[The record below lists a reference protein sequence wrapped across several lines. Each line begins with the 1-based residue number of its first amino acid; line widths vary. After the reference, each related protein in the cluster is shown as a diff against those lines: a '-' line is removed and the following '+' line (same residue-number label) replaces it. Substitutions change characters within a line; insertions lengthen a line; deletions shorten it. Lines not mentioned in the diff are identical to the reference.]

1 MACEQNNPHHIYSVG
16 EHTLHALAYIEADKV
31 LRLTMLFHDFGKPEV
46 KTTGPDGIDH
56 FRRHPEV
63 SEELAGKVLK
73 RLKFDNET
81 VRQVKK
87 LVWCHDQHPALT
99 PAGVR
104 KALNWIGEDLFASY
118 LKVQRADIL
127 AQSGC
132 RREEKLHSL
141 EMVGRIYEE
150 VLEKGQCLS
159 MKELAVSGKDLIA
172 DGMEPGK
179 EIGRVLEALL
189 NDVLE
194 EPEHNTKEYLLAYSN
209 ICREQGLG
217 RMAEQDASLT

>member
-1 MACEQNNPHHIYSVG
+1 MAHKVG
-16 EHTLHALAYIEADKV
+16 GAMMPL
-31 LRLTMLFHDFGKPEV
+31 LFE
-46 KTTGPDGIDH
+46 
-56 FRRHPEV
+56 
-63 SEELAGKVLK
+63 
-73 RLKFDNET
+73 
-81 VRQVKK
+81 
-87 LVWCHDQHPALT
+87 
-99 PAGVR
+99 
-104 KALNWIGEDLFASY
+104 
-118 LKVQRADIL
+118 VQRADIL

-217 RMAEQDASLT
+217 RMTEQDASLT